1 MNIPAIALL
10 FLFSANVAGAQKT
23 YVLIPHSTGKLD
35 TRAVAKLPA
44 SLKGLAALYAALG
57 GTGCEELKCGLT
69 TALGLGDQGSVQQ
82 KDLIK
87 KYFPGDK
94 VASLVLGQDCYL
106 PPTGSTSFSNFNSL
120 AFVVSEGKVKVLYQL
135 ALFEKGATKIING
148 PDIYGFDGRT
158 FKNRKRVLY
167 AWADK

>member
-1 MNIPAIALL
+1 MNISAIALL
-10 FLFSANVAGAQKT
+10 FLLTINVADAQKT
-23 YVLIPHSTGKLD
+23 YVLIPHATGKLD
-35 TRAVAKLPA
+35 TTAVAKLPA

-57 GTGCEELKCGLT
+57 GTGCQELKCRLT
-69 TALGLGDQGSVQQ
+69 SALGLGDQGSVEQ

-94 VASLVLGQDCYL
+94 VAALVLGQDCYL
-106 PPTGSTSFSNFNSL
+106 PPTGSSSFSNFNSV
-120 AFVVSEGKVKVLYQL
+120 AFVVSKEKVEVLYQL
-135 ALFEKGATKIING
+135 ALFERGATKIING
-148 PDIYGFDGRT
+148 PDIYGFNGRT